1 MDATLSSSEIRTKV
15 GLVVLL
21 TLVAAGAAFL
31 VSSLLPKS
39 YTAESKVLVG
49 SLTDSNFDQLMA
61 FGQLAQTYA
70 QLATTTPVL
79 TAVIDDLALDI
90 TTEEV
95 ARNLDVR
102 APVGLSIIR
111 IEATAPTAAGA
122 TALADAVAVQI
133 TELSRQPAPTVG
145 NLATVVQPA
154 ETPTS
159 PSAPRI
165 LLNTLVAAALGF
177 GLGLLIALIPV
188 YRRSS
193 RTETSGAPQFETVAE
208 G

>member
-31 VSSLLPKS
+31 VSSMLPKS

-49 SLTDSNFDQLMA
+49 SLTDSNIDQLMG

-70 QLATTTPVL
+70 QLATTTPL
-79 TAVIDDLALDI
+79 LAAVIDDLDLTV
-90 TTEEV
+90 TTVEL
-95 ARNLDVR
+95 ARDLNVR
-102 APVGLSIIR
+102 TPVGLSIIQ
-111 IEATAPTAAGA
+111 IEASAPTAAGA
-122 TALADAVAVQI
+122 TALADAVAEQI

-145 NLATVVQPA
+145 NLATIVQPA
-154 ETPTS
+154 QVPAS
-159 PSAPRI
+159 PSSPRI

-193 RTETSGAPQFETVAE
+193 RTEQSTAPSFETVTDS
-208 G
+208 

>member
-39 YTAESKVLVG
+39 YTAESQVLVG
-49 SLTDSNFDQLMA
+49 SLTDPNIDQQMG

-70 QLATTTPVL
+70 QLATTSPLL
-79 TAVIDDLALDI
+79 TAVIDDLDL
-90 TTEEV
+90 TVSTEEV

-111 IEATAPTAAGA
+111 IEATASTAAGA
-122 TALADAVAVQI
+122 TALADAVAEQI
-133 TELSRQPAPTVG
+133 TELSRQQPPAIG
-145 NLATVVQPA
+145 NLATIVQPA
-154 ETPTS
+154 EAPTS
-159 PSAPRI
+159 PSSPRI

-193 RTETSGAPQFETVAE
+193 RPETGASPAFETVTE
-208 G
+208 R